1 MISNK
6 ASRQEGTII
15 FAMKTLFDI
24 LPADFFKPLTSKY
37 RREYA
42 DCIMQLFNA
51 FKPEISYGVNRDIVV
66 KELTDYFEADD
77 TEMSFDDEIYIS
89 DAREKANGV
98 IAVLKK
104 CGWIEYEQE
113 TNHQINVILC
123 EYAIPVIDSMNR
135 IIREEEA
142 EYQGIISQI
151 HASLQNEELYGKP
164 YELIIKGVQENTE
177 RLLSE
182 LKKLNASIKRHMDQQ
197 TNDMDAEEILD
208 HFFEYH
214 KNIGSKAYL
223 RMKTS
228 ENISYFRTAIIERIG
243 QIMESTEIM
252 ERAIAGYMEV
262 EETEDQEKAY
272 DEVISMLIDIKSSF
286 YRLDDIIDEIDRKHA
301 RYMRSAVMRARFLLA
316 TGNNL
321 EGKLSRIIDFYVQQ
335 MNSGEEES
343 FEGLFSLYPQNYI
356 SPESIQTIPVTKKM
370 DAISRFS
377 NQAQLSEADRL
388 LYKEALRRK
397 NRSRFS
403 RKNINE
409 YVINLLG
416 DRDKMPVTEVPV
428 ESVRDLIRIIYISIY
443 SGNRSNNYE
452 ISRSRKQVEIQG
464 YSLPYFDIV
473 KKR

>member
-1 MISNK
+1 MK
-6 ASRQEGTII
+6 A
-15 FAMKTLFDI
+15 LFDI

-37 RREYA
+37 RQEYA

-51 FKPEISYGVNRDIVV
+51 FKPEISYGVNREIVV
-66 KELTDYFEADD
+66 RELTDYFEADD
-77 TEMSFDDEIYIS
+77 AEMSFDDEVYVS

-98 IAVLKK
+98 IAILKK

-123 EYAIPVIDSMNR
+123 EYAIPVIESMNR

-151 HASLQNEELYGKP
+151 HASLQNEELYSKP

-197 TNDMDAEEILD
+197 TNDMDAEEILN

-214 KNIGSKAYL
+214 RNIGSKAYL

-228 ENISYFRTAIIERIG
+228 ENISYFRTAIIERIERM
-243 QIMESTEIM
+243 MESADIM
-252 ERAIAGYMEV
+252 ERATAGYMEV
-262 EETEDQEKAY
+262 EEVADQDQAY
-272 DEVISMLIDIKSSF
+272 DEVLSMLIDIKSSF
-286 YRLDDIIDEIDRKHA
+286 YRLDDIIEEIDKKHA

-321 EGKLSRIIDFYVQQ
+321 EGKLSRIMDLYVQQ
-335 MNSGEEES
+335 LNGGEETNLGE
-343 FEGLFSLYPQNYI
+343 LFSLYPQNYI
-356 SPESIQTIPVTKKM
+356 SPESLQTIPVVRKM
-370 DAISRFS
+370 DTISPFS
-377 NQAQLSEADRL
+377 EHAGMNEADRL
-388 LYKEALRRK
+388 LYKEALKRK

-409 YVINLLG
+409 YVVALLG
-416 DRDKMPVTEVPV
+416 DREEIPVTEVTV
-428 ESVRDLIRIIYISIY
+428 KSDRDLIRIIYIRIY
-443 SGNRSNNYE
+443 AGNRSNNYE
-452 ISRSRKQVEIQG
+452 IRRSRRQVEMQG
-464 YSLPYFDIV
+464 YSLPYFDII
-473 KKR
+473 KK

>member
-37 RREYA
+37 RQEYA
-42 DCIMQLFNA
+42 DCIMRLFNA

-77 TEMSFDDEIYIS
+77 AEMSFDDEVYVS

-98 IAVLKK
+98 IAILKK

-113 TNHQINVILC
+113 MNHQINVILC

>member
-1 MISNK
+1 
-6 ASRQEGTII
+6 
-15 FAMKTLFDI
+15 MKTLFDI

-37 RREYA
+37 RQEYA
-42 DCIMQLFNA
+42 DCIMRLFNA

-77 TEMSFDDEIYIS
+77 AEMSFDDEVYVS

-98 IAVLKK
+98 IAILKK

-113 TNHQINVILC
+113 MNHQINVILC

-151 HASLQNEELYGKP
+151 HASLQNDELYGKP

>member
-1 MISNK
+1 
-6 ASRQEGTII
+6 
-15 FAMKTLFDI
+15 MKTLFDI

-37 RREYA
+37 RQEYA
-42 DCIMQLFNA
+42 DCIMRLFNA

-77 TEMSFDDEIYIS
+77 AEMSFDDEVYVS

-98 IAVLKK
+98 IAILKK

-113 TNHQINVILC
+113 MNHQINVILC

-286 YRLDDIIDEIDRKHA
+286 YRLDDIIDEIDRKDA

>member
-1 MISNK
+1 MK
-6 ASRQEGTII
+6 A
-15 FAMKTLFDI
+15 LFDI

-37 RREYA
+37 RQEYA

-51 FKPEISYGVNRDIVV
+51 FKPEISYGVNREIVV
-66 KELTDYFEADD
+66 RELTDYFEADD
-77 TEMSFDDEIYIS
+77 AEMSFDDEVYVS

-98 IAVLKK
+98 IAILKK

-123 EYAIPVIDSMNR
+123 EYAIPVIESMNR

-151 HASLQNEELYGKP
+151 HASLQNEELYSKP

-197 TNDMDAEEILD
+197 TNDMDAEEILN

-214 KNIGSKAYL
+214 RNIGSKAYL

-228 ENISYFRTAIIERIG
+228 ENISYFRTAIIERIERM
-243 QIMESTEIM
+243 MESADIM
-252 ERAIAGYMEV
+252 ERATAGYMEV
-262 EETEDQEKAY
+262 EEVADQDQAY
-272 DEVISMLIDIKSSF
+272 DEVLSMLIDIKSSF
-286 YRLDDIIDEIDRKHA
+286 YRLDDIIEEIDKKHA

-321 EGKLSRIIDFYVQQ
+321 EGKLSRIMDLYVQQ
-335 MNSGEEES
+335 LNGGEETNLGE
-343 FEGLFSLYPQNYI
+343 LFSLYPQNYI
-356 SPESIQTIPVTKKM
+356 SPESLQTIPVVRKM
-370 DAISRFS
+370 DTISPFS
-377 NQAQLSEADRL
+377 EHAGMNEADRL
-388 LYKEALRRK
+388 LYKEALKRK

-409 YVINLLG
+409 YVVALLG
-416 DRDKMPVTEVPV
+416 DREEIPVTEVPV
-428 ESVRDLIRIIYISIY
+428 KSDRDLIRIIYISIY
-443 SGNRSNNYE
+443 AGNRSNNYE
-452 ISRSRKQVEIQG
+452 IRRSRQQVEMQG
-464 YSLPYFDIV
+464 YSLPYFDII
-473 KKR
+473 KK

>member
-51 FKPEISYGVNRDIVV
+51 FKPEISYGVGREIVV
-66 KELTDYFEADD
+66 KELADYFEVDD
-77 TEMSFDDEIYIS
+77 VEMSFDDETFVS

-98 IAVLKK
+98 IAMLKR

-113 TNHQINVILC
+113 VNHQINVVLC
-123 EYAIPVIDSMNR
+123 EYAIPVIESMNR
-135 IIREEEA
+135 VIRDEEA

-151 HASLQNEELYGKP
+151 HASLQNEELYTKP
-164 YELIIKGVQENTE
+164 YELIIKGVLENTE

-182 LKKLNASIKRHMDQQ
+182 LKKLNASIKRHMDRQ
-197 TNDMDAEEILD
+197 TNDMGADEILD
-208 HFFEYH
+208 HFFDYH
-214 KNIGSKAYL
+214 QNIGSKAYL

-228 ENISYFRTAIIERIG
+228 ENISYFRTAIIERIERM
-243 QIMESTEIM
+243 MESPEIM
-252 ERAIAGYMEV
+252 ERAVAGYMEV
-262 EETEDQEKAY
+262 EETEDSDQAY
-272 DEVISMLIDIKSSF
+272 DQVIGILIDIKSSF
-286 YRLDDIIDEIDRKHA
+286 YRLDDIIEEIDRKHA

-321 EGKLSRIIDFYVQQ
+321 EGKLSKILDMYVRELNDEIQPDL
-335 MNSGEEES
+335 ET
-343 FEGLFSLYPQNYI
+343 LFSLYPQSYV
-356 SPESIQTIPVTKKM
+356 SPESLQTIPVTKKLGTVSKFSD
-370 DAISRFS
+370 DAGM
-377 NQAQLSEADRL
+377 SEEERQ
-388 LYKEALRRK
+388 LYKEALRMK

-409 YVINLLG
+409 YVVNLLDG
-416 DRDKMPVTEVPV
+416 RDELPVTEVPV
-428 ESVRDLIRIIYISIY
+428 ASRRDLIRIIYISIY
-443 SGNRSNNYE
+443 AGNRSNNYA
-452 ISRSRKQVEIQG
+452 IKRNGRQVEMQG
-464 YSLPYFDIV
+464 YSLPYFDILR
-473 KKR
+473 K

>member
-37 RREYA
+37 RQEYA
-42 DCIMQLFNA
+42 DCIMRLFNA

-66 KELTDYFEADD
+66 KELMDYFEADD
-77 TEMSFDDEIYIS
+77 TEMSFDDQVYVS

-98 IAVLKK
+98 IAVLRK

-113 TNHQINVILC
+113 TNHQIHVILC
-123 EYAIPVIDSMNR
+123 EYAVPVIDSMNR

-151 HASLQNEELYGKP
+151 HASLENEELYGKP

-208 HFFEYH
+208 HFFTYH

-243 QIMESTEIM
+243 RIMESTEIM
-252 ERAIAGYMEV
+252 ERAVAGYMEV
-262 EETEDQEKAY
+262 EETADQEKAY
-272 DEVISMLIDIKSSF
+272 DEVIAMLIDIKSAF

-321 EGKLSRIIDFYVQQ
+321 EGKLSKILDLYVQQ
-335 MNSGEEES
+335 MNGGEEES
-343 FEGLFSLYPQNYI
+343 FEGLFSLYPQDYI

-370 DAISRFS
+370 DTISGFS
-377 NQAQLSEADRL
+377 NQVQMSEADRL
-388 LYKEALRRK
+388 LYKEALKRK

-443 SGNRSNNYE
+443 SGNRSNHYE
-452 ISRSRKQVEIQG
+452 ICRSGKQVEMQG

>member
-1 MISNK
+1 
-6 ASRQEGTII
+6 
-15 FAMKTLFDI
+15 MKTLFDI

-42 DCIMQLFNA
+42 DCIMRLFNA

-77 TEMSFDDEIYIS
+77 AEMSFDDEVYVS

-98 IAVLKK
+98 IAILKK

-113 TNHQINVILC
+113 MNHQINVILC

>member
-1 MISNK
+1 MK
-6 ASRQEGTII
+6 A
-15 FAMKTLFDI
+15 LFDI

-37 RREYA
+37 RQEYA

-51 FKPEISYGVNRDIVV
+51 FKPEISYGVNREIVV
-66 KELTDYFEADD
+66 RELTDYFEADD
-77 TEMSFDDEIYIS
+77 AEMSFDDEVYVS

-98 IAVLKK
+98 IAILKK

-123 EYAIPVIDSMNR
+123 EYAIPVIESMNR

-151 HASLQNEELYGKP
+151 HASLQNEELYSMP

-197 TNDMDAEEILD
+197 TNDMDAEEILN

-214 KNIGSKAYL
+214 RNIGSKAYL

-228 ENISYFRTAIIERIG
+228 ENISYFRTAIIERIERM
-243 QIMESTEIM
+243 MESADIM
-252 ERAIAGYMEV
+252 ERATAGYMEV
-262 EETEDQEKAY
+262 EEVADQDQAY
-272 DEVISMLIDIKSSF
+272 DEVLSMLIDIKSSF
-286 YRLDDIIDEIDRKHA
+286 YRLDDIIEEIDKKHA

-321 EGKLSRIIDFYVQQ
+321 EGKLSRIMDLYVQQ
-335 MNSGEEES
+335 LNGEEETNLG
-343 FEGLFSLYPQNYI
+343 ELFSLYPQNYI
-356 SPESIQTIPVTKKM
+356 SPESLQTIPVVRKM
-370 DAISRFS
+370 DTISPFS
-377 NQAQLSEADRL
+377 EHAGMNEADRL
-388 LYKEALRRK
+388 LYKEALKRK

-409 YVINLLG
+409 YVAALLG
-416 DRDKMPVTEVPV
+416 DREEIPVTEVPV
-428 ESVRDLIRIIYISIY
+428 KSDRDLIRIIYISIY
-443 SGNRSNNYE
+443 AGNRSNNYE
-452 ISRSRKQVEIQG
+452 IRRSRRQVELQG
-464 YSLPYFDIV
+464 YSLPYFDII
-473 KKR
+473 KK

>member
-151 HASLQNEELYGKP
+151 HASLQNGELYGKP

>member
-1 MISNK
+1 MK
-6 ASRQEGTII
+6 A
-15 FAMKTLFDI
+15 LFDI

-37 RREYA
+37 RQEYA

-51 FKPEISYGVNRDIVV
+51 FKPEISYGVNREIVV
-66 KELTDYFEADD
+66 RELTDYFEADD
-77 TEMSFDDEIYIS
+77 AEMSFDDEVYVS

-98 IAVLKK
+98 IAILKK

-123 EYAIPVIDSMNR
+123 EYAIPVIESMNR

-151 HASLQNEELYGKP
+151 HASLQNEELYSKP

-197 TNDMDAEEILD
+197 TNDMDAEEILN

-214 KNIGSKAYL
+214 RNIGSKAYL

-228 ENISYFRTAIIERIG
+228 ENISYFRTAIIERIERM
-243 QIMESTEIM
+243 MESADIM
-252 ERAIAGYMEV
+252 ERATAGYMEV
-262 EETEDQEKAY
+262 EEVADQDQAY
-272 DEVISMLIDIKSSF
+272 DEVLSMLIDIKSSF
-286 YRLDDIIDEIDRKHA
+286 YRLDDIIEEIDKKHA

-321 EGKLSRIIDFYVQQ
+321 EGKLSRIMDLYVQQ
-335 MNSGEEES
+335 LNGGEETNLGE
-343 FEGLFSLYPQNYI
+343 LFSLYPQNYI
-356 SPESIQTIPVTKKM
+356 SPESLQTIPVVRKM
-370 DAISRFS
+370 DTVSPFS
-377 NQAQLSEADRL
+377 EHAGMNEADRL
-388 LYKEALRRK
+388 LYKEALKRK

-409 YVINLLG
+409 YVVALLG
-416 DRDKMPVTEVPV
+416 DREEIPVTEVPV
-428 ESVRDLIRIIYISIY
+428 KSDRDLIRIIYISIY
-443 SGNRSNNYE
+443 AGNRSNNYE
-452 ISRSRKQVEIQG
+452 IRRSRRQVKMQG
-464 YSLPYFDIV
+464 YSLPYFDII
-473 KKR
+473 KK